1 MGSMHLDSQVRHVS
15 LGEVEIPAPAQVLSV
30 HEGEDTAIVPIVLLR
45 NVLHF
50 HRRPIQA
57 I

>member
-1 MGSMHLDSQVRHVS
+1 MSSMHLDSQVRHVS
-15 LGEVEIPAPAQVLSV
+15 LGEVKIPAPAQVLSV
-30 HEGEDTAIVPIVLLR
+30 HEGENTAIVPIVLLR